1 MCARACAE
9 ETPAFGRDKAL
20 GLSGV
25 NRDLTGLL
33 FITFSMTLTISV
45 TAWQLLQKMNY
56 LVTSIPLAIS

>member
-1 MCARACAE
+1 VSCMCARACAE

-33 FITFSMTLTISV
+33 FITFSMTLTIWRRAGEPTQNV
-45 TAWQLLQKMNY
+45 T
-56 LVTSIPLAIS
+56 TI